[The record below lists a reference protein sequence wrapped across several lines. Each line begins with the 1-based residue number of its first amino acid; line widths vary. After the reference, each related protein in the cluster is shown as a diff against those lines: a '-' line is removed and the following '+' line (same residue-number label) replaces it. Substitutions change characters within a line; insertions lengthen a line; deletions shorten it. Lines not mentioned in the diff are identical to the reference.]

1 MPPAM
6 RPAEWNWAMGRDLLI
21 ALEGPDAAHA
31 WPAIPPPPDLR
42 HLIDS
47 ALPSA
52 RRSIVIHAGSSRPM
66 TRWDPA
72 HFATVAA
79 LVKPENKATLT
90 KILTYH
96 VVPGK
101 LAAADLTDGKT
112 LTTVEGV
119 HPERPGGRLVVAHG
133 GKAEMILAVVAGMV
147 YSNVLGT
154 PAHAKAGIAFSQKR
168 LLRFAIVLLGFQL
181 TLGQVV
187 SIGAGGVGIV
197 ALTLGSTF
205 VFTITLGRLIGVD
218 PKLAQLIAAGTSI
231 CGASAIVATNIVTDA
246 RDEDVTYAVASI
258 TLFGTVAMLGFPLLA
273 PLLGL
278 DQHAFGLWAGASIH
292 EVAQVIGAGFQN
304 GTQSG
309 EIATVAKLTRVAMLA
324 PMVIALGLMA
334 RRKTSGDQS
343 AARPP
348 MPWFVAAFIA
358 VVALNSLVTVPAEVK
373 PAIVLATTIM
383 LTMGLAAMGLQAD
396 ISQLRSRGLRP
407 LALAFCAFLFIG
419 SFSLMLVKL

>member
-1 MPPAM
+1 MSSLTPIANGIPNGLISADLAQGRKRLDSLGNGVIPGIVLVAM
-6 RPAEWNWAMGRDLLI
+6 ITAVAF
-21 ALEGPDAAHA
+21 
-31 WPAIPPPPDLR
+31 
-42 HLIDS
+42 
-47 ALPSA
+47 SA
-52 RRSIVIHAGSSRPM
+52 RNVSG
-66 TRWDPA
+66 
-72 HFATVAA
+72 FA
-79 LVKPENKATLT
+79 LFSP
-90 KILTYH
+90 
-96 VVPGK
+96 
-101 LAAADLTDGKT
+101 
-112 LTTVEGV
+112 
-119 HPERPGGRLVVAHG
+119 
-133 GKAEMILAVVAGMV
+133 MILAVVAGMI

-154 PAHAKAGIAFSQKR
+154 PVHAKAGIAFSQKR

-197 ALTLGSTF
+197 ALTLGATF

-218 PKLAQLIAAGTSI
+218 AKLTQLIAAGTSI

-258 TLFGTVAMLGFPLLA
+258 TLFGTIAMLGFPLLA

-324 PMVIALGLMA
+324 PMVIVLGLMA
-334 RRKTSGDQS
+334 RRKSDDQS

-348 MPWFVAAFIA
+348 MPWFVAAF
-358 VVALNSLVTVPAEVK
+358 VAIVAMNSLVAIPAEVK
-373 PAIVLATTIM
+373 QAVVLATTIM

-419 SFSLMLVKL
+419 GFSLMLVKVSG

>member
-1 MPPAM
+1 MSAEFAQRRNSLNSVWIGIVPGIVLVAM
-6 RPAEWNWAMGRDLLI
+6 MSGVAF
-21 ALEGPDAAHA
+21 
-31 WPAIPPPPDLR
+31 
-42 HLIDS
+42 
-47 ALPSA
+47 SA
-52 RRSIVIHAGSSRPM
+52 RNVSG
-66 TRWDPA
+66 
-72 HFATVAA
+72 FA
-79 LVKPENKATLT
+79 LFSP
-90 KILTYH
+90 
-96 VVPGK
+96 
-101 LAAADLTDGKT
+101 
-112 LTTVEGV
+112 
-119 HPERPGGRLVVAHG
+119 
-133 GKAEMILAVVAGMV
+133 MILAVVAGMI

-154 PAHAKAGIAFSQKR
+154 PAHARAGIAFSQRR

-205 VFTITLGRLIGVD
+205 LFTITLGRLIGVD
-218 PKLAQLIAAGTSI
+218 AKLAQLIAAGTSI

-334 RRKTSGDQS
+334 RRKSSNQS

-348 MPWFVAAFIA
+348 MPWFVAAFVA
-358 VVALNSLVTVPAEVK
+358 VVALNSLVTVPPEVK
-373 PAIVLATTIM
+373 SAMALATTIM

-407 LALAFCAFLFIG
+407 LALAFLAFLFVG
-419 SFSLMLVKL
+419 CFSLMLVKFV

>member
-1 MPPAM
+1 MSSLTNIANDIPKSTISADLAAGRKRLDSVWNGIIPGIVLVAM
-6 RPAEWNWAMGRDLLI
+6 ITGVAF
-21 ALEGPDAAHA
+21 
-31 WPAIPPPPDLR
+31 
-42 HLIDS
+42 
-47 ALPSA
+47 SA
-52 RRSIVIHAGSSRPM
+52 RNVSG
-66 TRWDPA
+66 
-72 HFATVAA
+72 FA
-79 LVKPENKATLT
+79 LFSP
-90 KILTYH
+90 
-96 VVPGK
+96 
-101 LAAADLTDGKT
+101 
-112 LTTVEGV
+112 
-119 HPERPGGRLVVAHG
+119 
-133 GKAEMILAVVAGMV
+133 MILAVVAGMV
-147 YSNVLGT
+147 YSNMLGT

-197 ALTLGSTF
+197 AATLGATF

-218 PKLAQLIAAGTSI
+218 AKLAQLIAAGTSI

-273 PLLGL
+273 PVLGL

-324 PMVIALGLMA
+324 PMVVALGLMA
-334 RRKTSGDQS
+334 RRGSRDQ
-343 AARPP
+343 AGARPP
-348 MPWFVAAFIA
+348 MPWFVVAFVAI
-358 VVALNSLVTVPAEVK
+358 VALNSLVAIPAEVK
-373 PAIVLATTIM
+373 TAMALATAVM

-407 LALAFCAFLFIG
+407 LALAFSAFLFIG
-419 SFSLMLVKL
+419 GFSLMLVKFVG

>member
-1 MPPAM
+1 MSSQTYIANGIPKGPISANLAQRRKRLDSLGNGVIPGIVLVAM
-6 RPAEWNWAMGRDLLI
+6 ITAVAF
-21 ALEGPDAAHA
+21 
-31 WPAIPPPPDLR
+31 
-42 HLIDS
+42 
-47 ALPSA
+47 SA
-52 RRSIVIHAGSSRPM
+52 RNVSG
-66 TRWDPA
+66 
-72 HFATVAA
+72 FA
-79 LVKPENKATLT
+79 LFSP
-90 KILTYH
+90 
-96 VVPGK
+96 
-101 LAAADLTDGKT
+101 
-112 LTTVEGV
+112 
-119 HPERPGGRLVVAHG
+119 
-133 GKAEMILAVVAGMV
+133 MILAVVAGMI

-154 PAHAKAGIAFSQKR
+154 PVHAKAGIGFSQKR

-197 ALTLGSTF
+197 ALTLGATF

-218 PKLAQLIAAGTSI
+218 AKLMQLIAAGTSI
-231 CGASAIVATNIVTDA
+231 CGASAIVATNIVTNA

-258 TLFGTVAMLGFPLLA
+258 TLFGTVAMLGFPVLA

-304 GTQSG
+304 GPQSG

-324 PMVIALGLMA
+324 PMVVALGLMA
-334 RRKTSGDQS
+334 RRGSSDQA

-348 MPWFVAAFIA
+348 MPWFVAAFVA
-358 VVALNSLVTVPAEVK
+358 VVALNSLVMIPAEVK
-373 PAIVLATTIM
+373 QAVVLATTIM

-419 SFSLMLVKL
+419 GFSLMLVKVSG

>member
-1 MPPAM
+1 M
-6 RPAEWNWAMGRDLLI
+6 
-21 ALEGPDAAHA
+21 
-31 WPAIPPPPDLR
+31 
-42 HLIDS
+42 S
-47 ALPSA
+47 
-52 RRSIVIHAGSSRPM
+52 
-66 TRWDPA
+66 
-72 HFATVAA
+72 
-79 LVKPENKATLT
+79 TLT
-90 KILTYH
+90 HIANDIPNGLISAELAQGRKSLNSVWNG
-96 VVPGK
+96 VVPGIV
-101 LAAADLTDGKT
+101 LVAMIT
-112 LTTVEGV
+112 GV
-119 HPERPGGRLVVAHG
+119 AFSARNVSGFALFSP
-133 GKAEMILAVVAGMV
+133 MILAVVAGMI

-154 PAHAKAGIAFSQKR
+154 PAHAKAGIAFSQRR

-205 VFTITLGRLIGVD
+205 LFTITLGRLIGVD
-218 PKLAQLIAAGTSI
+218 AKLAQLIAAGTSI

-273 PLLGL
+273 PVFGL

-334 RRKTSGDQS
+334 RRKSSNQS

-348 MPWFVAAFIA
+348 MPWFVAAFVA

-373 PAIVLATTIM
+373 SAMALATTVM

-407 LALAFCAFLFIG
+407 LALAFSAFLFIG
-419 SFSLMLVKL
+419 CFSLMLVKLV

>member
-1 MPPAM
+1 MSSVTRIANEIPKSKISADL
-6 RPAEWNWAMGRDLLI
+6 AAGRRRL
-21 ALEGPDAAHA
+21 
-31 WPAIPPPPDLR
+31 
-42 HLIDS
+42 DS
-47 ALPSA
+47 AWNGIIPGIVLVAMITAVAFSA
-52 RRSIVIHAGSSRPM
+52 HNVSG
-66 TRWDPA
+66 
-72 HFATVAA
+72 FA
-79 LVKPENKATLT
+79 LFSP
-90 KILTYH
+90 
-96 VVPGK
+96 
-101 LAAADLTDGKT
+101 
-112 LTTVEGV
+112 
-119 HPERPGGRLVVAHG
+119 
-133 GKAEMILAVVAGMV
+133 MILAVVAGMV

-181 TLGQVV
+181 TLGQVAA
-187 SIGAGGVGIV
+187 IGASGVGIV
-197 ALTLGSTF
+197 ALTLASTF

-218 PKLAQLIAAGTSI
+218 HKLAQLIAAGTSI

-258 TLFGTVAMLGFPLLA
+258 TLFGTIAMLGFPLLA
-273 PLLGL
+273 PMLGL

-334 RRKTSGDQS
+334 RRRSSDQS

-348 MPWFVAAFIA
+348 MPWFVAAFVA
-358 VVALNSLVTVPAEVK
+358 VVALNSLVAVPTEVK
-373 PAIVLATTIM
+373 SAMALATTIM

-407 LALAFCAFLFIG
+407 LALAFSAFLFIG
-419 SFSLMLVKL
+419 CFSLMLVKFVG

>member
-1 MPPAM
+1 MS
-6 RPAEWNWAMGRDLLI
+6 
-21 ALEGPDAAHA
+21 
-31 WPAIPPPPDLR
+31 
-42 HLIDS
+42 S
-47 ALPSA
+47 A
-52 RRSIVIHAGSSRPM
+52 
-66 TRWDPA
+66 TR
-72 HFATVAA
+72 VANDIS
-79 LVKPENKATLT
+79 KSMISTD
-90 KILTYH
+90 
-96 VVPGK
+96 
-101 LAAADLTDGKT
+101 LAAGRKRLDSVWNGII
-112 LTTVEGV
+112 
-119 HPERPGGRLVVAHG
+119 PGIVLVAMITAVAFSAHNVSG
-133 GKAEMILAVVAGMV
+133 FALFSPMILAVVAGMV

-197 ALTLGSTF
+197 AATLGATF
-205 VFTITLGRLIGVD
+205 LFTVTLGRLIGVD
-218 PKLAQLIAAGTSI
+218 AKLAQLIAAGTSI

-258 TLFGTVAMLGFPLLA
+258 TLFGTVAMLAFPLLA
-273 PLLGL
+273 PALGL

-324 PMVIALGLMA
+324 PTVIALGLMA
-334 RRKTSGDQS
+334 RRGSRDQS

-348 MPWFVAAFIA
+348 MPWFVAAFVA

-373 PAIVLATTIM
+373 SAMALATTIM

-419 SFSLMLVKL
+419 GFSLMLVKFA

>member
-1 MPPAM
+1 MSSLTHIANDIPKSLIS
-6 RPAEWNWAMGRDLLI
+6 AELAQGRKSLNSVWNG
-21 ALEGPDAAHA
+21 
-31 WPAIPPPPDLR
+31 
-42 HLIDS
+42 
-47 ALPSA
+47 
-52 RRSIVIHAGSSRPM
+52 
-66 TRWDPA
+66 
-72 HFATVAA
+72 
-79 LVKPENKATLT
+79 
-90 KILTYH
+90 
-96 VVPGK
+96 VVPGIV
-101 LAAADLTDGKT
+101 LVAMIS
-112 LTTVEGV
+112 GV
-119 HPERPGGRLVVAHG
+119 AFSARNVSGFALFSP
-133 GKAEMILAVVAGMV
+133 MILAVVAGMI

-154 PAHAKAGIAFSQKR
+154 PAHAKAGIAFSQRR

-197 ALTLGSTF
+197 ALTLGATF

-218 PKLAQLIAAGTSI
+218 AKLAQLIAAGTSI

-273 PLLGL
+273 PVLGL

-334 RRKTSGDQS
+334 RRKSSDQT

-348 MPWFVAAFIA
+348 MPWFVAAFVA
-358 VVALNSLVTVPAEVK
+358 VVALNSLVTVPPEVK
-373 PAIVLATTIM
+373 SAMALATTIM

-407 LALAFCAFLFIG
+407 LALAFSAFLFIG
-419 SFSLMLVKL
+419 CFSLMLVKLV

>member
-1 MPPAM
+1 MSSATH
-6 RPAEWNWAMGRDLLI
+6 I
-21 ALEGPDAAHA
+21 ANE
-31 WPAIPPPPDLR
+31 IPKST
-42 HLIDS
+42 IS
-47 ALPSA
+47 A
-52 RRSIVIHAGSSRPM
+52 
-66 TRWDPA
+66 D
-72 HFATVAA
+72 
-79 LVKPENKATLT
+79 
-90 KILTYH
+90 
-96 VVPGK
+96 
-101 LAAADLTDGKT
+101 LAAGRKRLDS
-112 LTTVEGV
+112 VWNGV
-119 HPERPGGRLVVAHG
+119 IPGVVLVAMITAVAFSAHNVSG
-133 GKAEMILAVVAGMV
+133 FALFSPMILAVVAGMV
-147 YSNVLGT
+147 YSNVIGT

-187 SIGAGGVGIV
+187 SIGASGVGIV
-197 ALTLGSTF
+197 ALTLGATF

-218 PKLAQLIAAGTSI
+218 RKLAQLIAAGTSI

-258 TLFGTVAMLGFPLLA
+258 TLFGTIAMLGFPLLA
-273 PLLGL
+273 PVLGL

-334 RRKTSGDQS
+334 RRRSSDQS

-348 MPWFVAAFIA
+348 MPWFVAAFVV

-373 PAIVLATTIM
+373 SAMALTTTIM

-407 LALAFCAFLFIG
+407 LALAFSAFLFIG
-419 SFSLMLVKL
+419 CFSLMLVKFA

>member
-1 MPPAM
+1 MSSLTHIANDIPKSLIS
-6 RPAEWNWAMGRDLLI
+6 AELDQGRKSLNSMWNG
-21 ALEGPDAAHA
+21 
-31 WPAIPPPPDLR
+31 
-42 HLIDS
+42 
-47 ALPSA
+47 
-52 RRSIVIHAGSSRPM
+52 
-66 TRWDPA
+66 
-72 HFATVAA
+72 
-79 LVKPENKATLT
+79 
-90 KILTYH
+90 
-96 VVPGK
+96 VVPGIV
-101 LAAADLTDGKT
+101 LVAMIT
-112 LTTVEGV
+112 GV
-119 HPERPGGRLVVAHG
+119 AFSARNVSGFALFSP
-133 GKAEMILAVVAGMV
+133 MILAVVAGMI

-154 PAHAKAGIAFSQKR
+154 PAHAKAGIAFSQRR

-205 VFTITLGRLIGVD
+205 LFTITLGRLIGVD
-218 PKLAQLIAAGTSI
+218 AKLAQLIAAGTSI

-273 PLLGL
+273 PVLGL

-334 RRKTSGDQS
+334 RRKSRNQS

-348 MPWFVAAFIA
+348 MPWFVAAFVA
-358 VVALNSLVTVPAEVK
+358 VVALNSLVSVPADVK
-373 PAIVLATTIM
+373 SAMALATTIM

-407 LALAFCAFLFIG
+407 LALAFSAFLFIG
-419 SFSLMLVKL
+419 CFSLMLVKLA

>member
-1 MPPAM
+1 MSSTARTTNDIPKSTISA
-6 RPAEWNWAMGRDLLI
+6 DL
-21 ALEGPDAAHA
+21 AASRKR
-31 WPAIPPPPDLR
+31 L
-42 HLIDS
+42 DS
-47 ALPSA
+47 AWNGIIPGIVLVAMITAVAFSA
-52 RRSIVIHAGSSRPM
+52 RNVSG
-66 TRWDPA
+66 
-72 HFATVAA
+72 FA
-79 LVKPENKATLT
+79 LFSP
-90 KILTYH
+90 
-96 VVPGK
+96 
-101 LAAADLTDGKT
+101 
-112 LTTVEGV
+112 
-119 HPERPGGRLVVAHG
+119 
-133 GKAEMILAVVAGMV
+133 MILAVVAGMV

-197 ALTLGSTF
+197 ALTLGATF
-205 VFTITLGRLIGVD
+205 VFTIALGRLIGVD
-218 PKLAQLIAAGTSI
+218 AKLAQLIAAGTSI

-258 TLFGTVAMLGFPLLA
+258 TLFGTVSMLGFPLLA
-273 PLLGL
+273 PVLGL

-334 RRKTSGDQS
+334 RRGSRDQS
-343 AARPP
+343 SDQSGTRPP
-348 MPWFVAAFIA
+348 MPWFVAAFVA
-358 VVALNSLVTVPAEVK
+358 VVALNSLVAIPAEVK
-373 PAIVLATTIM
+373 AAMALATTIM

-407 LALAFCAFLFIG
+407 LALAFSAFLFIG
-419 SFSLMLVKL
+419 GFSLILVKFV

>member
-1 MPPAM
+1 MKWHFPEIPAW
-6 RPAEWNWAMGRDLLI
+6 RI
-21 ALEGPDAAHA
+21 ALSSLTRIAND
-31 WPAIPPPPDLR
+31 IPKSRISADLAR
-42 HLIDS
+42 GRKRLDS
-47 ALPSA
+47 LWNGIIPGIVLVSMITAVAFSA
-52 RRSIVIHAGSSRPM
+52 RNVSG
-66 TRWDPA
+66 
-72 HFATVAA
+72 FA
-79 LVKPENKATLT
+79 LFSP
-90 KILTYH
+90 
-96 VVPGK
+96 
-101 LAAADLTDGKT
+101 
-112 LTTVEGV
+112 
-119 HPERPGGRLVVAHG
+119 
-133 GKAEMILAVVAGMV
+133 MILAVVAGMV

-187 SIGAGGVGIV
+187 SIGASGVGIV
-197 ALTLGSTF
+197 AATLGATF
-205 VFTITLGRLIGVD
+205 LFTITLGRLIGVD
-218 PKLAQLIAAGTSI
+218 AKLAQLIAAGTSI

-334 RRKTSGDQS
+334 RRKSGDPS

-348 MPWFVAAFIA
+348 MPWFVAAFVA
-358 VVALNSLVTVPAEVK
+358 VVALNSLVAVPAEVK
-373 PAIVLATTIM
+373 QAIVLATTIM

-419 SFSLMLVKL
+419 GFSLMLVKLA

>member
-1 MPPAM
+1 MPSLTRVANDIPKSTISVDLAQGRKRLDSLWNGIIPGIVLVAM
-6 RPAEWNWAMGRDLLI
+6 ITAVAF
-21 ALEGPDAAHA
+21 
-31 WPAIPPPPDLR
+31 
-42 HLIDS
+42 
-47 ALPSA
+47 SA
-52 RRSIVIHAGSSRPM
+52 RNVSG
-66 TRWDPA
+66 
-72 HFATVAA
+72 FA
-79 LVKPENKATLT
+79 LFSP
-90 KILTYH
+90 
-96 VVPGK
+96 
-101 LAAADLTDGKT
+101 
-112 LTTVEGV
+112 
-119 HPERPGGRLVVAHG
+119 
-133 GKAEMILAVVAGMV
+133 MILAVVAGMV

-181 TLGQVV
+181 TLGQVA

-197 ALTLGSTF
+197 ALTLGATF

-218 PKLAQLIAAGTSI
+218 ARLAQLIAAGTSI

-334 RRKTSGDQS
+334 RRGSRDQS

-348 MPWFVAAFIA
+348 MPWFVAAFVA
-358 VVALNSLVTVPAEVK
+358 VVALNSLVAIAAEVK
-373 PAIVLATTIM
+373 QAIVLATTIM

-419 SFSLMLVKL
+419 CFSLMLVKLV

>member
-1 MPPAM
+1 MSSFIHIANDIPKSLISAELAQGRKSLDWNGIVPGVVLVAM
-6 RPAEWNWAMGRDLLI
+6 ITAVAF
-21 ALEGPDAAHA
+21 
-31 WPAIPPPPDLR
+31 
-42 HLIDS
+42 
-47 ALPSA
+47 SA
-52 RRSIVIHAGSSRPM
+52 RNVSG
-66 TRWDPA
+66 
-72 HFATVAA
+72 FA
-79 LVKPENKATLT
+79 LFSP
-90 KILTYH
+90 
-96 VVPGK
+96 
-101 LAAADLTDGKT
+101 
-112 LTTVEGV
+112 
-119 HPERPGGRLVVAHG
+119 
-133 GKAEMILAVVAGMV
+133 MILAVVAGMI

-154 PAHAKAGIAFSQKR
+154 PVHAKAGIAFSQRR

-197 ALTLGSTF
+197 AATLGATF

-218 PKLAQLIAAGTSI
+218 AKLAQLIAAGTSI

-258 TLFGTVAMLGFPLLA
+258 TLFGTVAMLGFPLMA
-273 PLLGL
+273 PMLGL

-334 RRKTSGDQS
+334 RRKSSGQA

-373 PAIVLATTIM
+373 SAMALATTIM

-396 ISQLRSRGLRP
+396 ISQLRSRGMRP
-407 LALAFCAFLFIG
+407 LALAFSAFLFIG
-419 SFSLMLVKL
+419 CFSLLLVKFA

>member
-1 MPPAM
+1 M
-6 RPAEWNWAMGRDLLI
+6 
-21 ALEGPDAAHA
+21 
-31 WPAIPPPPDLR
+31 
-42 HLIDS
+42 
-47 ALPSA
+47 
-52 RRSIVIHAGSSRPM
+52 SSVS
-66 TRWDPA
+66 
-72 HFATVAA
+72 HFANDIPKSAFPA
-79 LVKPENKATLT
+79 DLT
-90 KILTYH
+90 QGRKSLNWNG
-96 VVPGK
+96 VVPGI
-101 LAAADLTDGKT
+101 
-112 LTTVEGV
+112 V
-119 HPERPGGRLVVAHG
+119 LVTMITAVAFSARNVSG
-133 GKAEMILAVVAGMV
+133 FALFSPMILAVVAGMI

-154 PAHAKAGIAFSQKR
+154 PLHAKAGIAFSQKR

-197 ALTLGSTF
+197 ALTLGATF

-218 PKLAQLIAAGTSI
+218 AKLAQLIAAGTSI

-258 TLFGTVAMLGFPLLA
+258 TLFGTVAMLGFPLMA

-334 RRKTSGDQS
+334 RRKSSDRS

-348 MPWFVAAFIA
+348 MPWFVAAFVA

-373 PAIVLATTIM
+373 SAMALATTIM

-396 ISQLRSRGLRP
+396 VSQLRSRGLRP
-407 LALAFCAFLFIG
+407 LALAFSAFLFIG
-419 SFSLMLVKL
+419 CFSLMLVKFVS

>member
-1 MPPAM
+1 MSSATHIANDIPKSLIPA
-6 RPAEWNWAMGRDLLI
+6 D
-21 ALEGPDAAHA
+21 
-31 WPAIPPPPDLR
+31 
-42 HLIDS
+42 
-47 ALPSA
+47 
-52 RRSIVIHAGSSRPM
+52 
-66 TRWDPA
+66 
-72 HFATVAA
+72 
-79 LVKPENKATLT
+79 
-90 KILTYH
+90 
-96 VVPGK
+96 
-101 LAAADLTDGKT
+101 LAASRKRLDSVWNGII
-112 LTTVEGV
+112 
-119 HPERPGGRLVVAHG
+119 PGIVLVAMITAVAFSAHNVSG
-133 GKAEMILAVVAGMV
+133 FALFSPMILAVVAGMV

-154 PAHAKAGIAFSQKR
+154 PVHAKAGIAFSQKR

-197 ALTLGSTF
+197 AATLGATF
-205 VFTITLGRLIGVD
+205 LFTVTLGRLIGVD
-218 PKLAQLIAAGTSI
+218 RKLAQLIAAGTSI

-304 GTQSG
+304 GAQSG

-334 RRKTSGDQS
+334 RRGSRDQS

-358 VVALNSLVTVPAEVK
+358 VVALNSLVTMPAEVK
-373 PAIVLATTIM
+373 SAMALATTIM

-407 LALAFCAFLFIG
+407 LALAFSAFLFIG
-419 SFSLMLVKL
+419 CFSLMLVKFA

>member
-1 MPPAM
+1 MPA
-6 RPAEWNWAMGRDLLI
+6 D
-21 ALEGPDAAHA
+21 
-31 WPAIPPPPDLR
+31 
-42 HLIDS
+42 
-47 ALPSA
+47 
-52 RRSIVIHAGSSRPM
+52 
-66 TRWDPA
+66 
-72 HFATVAA
+72 
-79 LVKPENKATLT
+79 
-90 KILTYH
+90 
-96 VVPGK
+96 
-101 LAAADLTDGKT
+101 LAAGRKRLDS
-112 LTTVEGV
+112 VWNGV
-119 HPERPGGRLVVAHG
+119 IPGIVLVAMITAVAFSAHNVSG
-133 GKAEMILAVVAGMV
+133 FALFSPMILAVVAGMV

-187 SIGAGGVGIV
+187 SIGGVGIV
-197 ALTLGSTF
+197 AATLGATF
-205 VFTITLGRLIGVD
+205 LFTITLGRLIGVD
-218 PKLAQLIAAGTSI
+218 RKLAQLIAAGTSI

-273 PLLGL
+273 PVLGL

-304 GTQSG
+304 GNQSG

-334 RRKTSGDQS
+334 RRNTSRDQS

-348 MPWFVAAFIA
+348 MPWFVAAFVA

-373 PAIVLATTIM
+373 SAMALATTIM

-407 LALAFCAFLFIG
+407 LALAFSAFLFIG
-419 SFSLMLVKL
+419 SFSLILVKFA

>member
-1 MPPAM
+1 MSSATHIANDIPKS
-6 RPAEWNWAMGRDLLI
+6 LI
-21 ALEGPDAAHA
+21 
-31 WPAIPPPPDLR
+31 
-42 HLIDS
+42 S
-47 ALPSA
+47 A
-52 RRSIVIHAGSSRPM
+52 
-66 TRWDPA
+66 D
-72 HFATVAA
+72 
-79 LVKPENKATLT
+79 
-90 KILTYH
+90 
-96 VVPGK
+96 
-101 LAAADLTDGKT
+101 LAAGRKRLDSVWNGII
-112 LTTVEGV
+112 
-119 HPERPGGRLVVAHG
+119 PGIVLVAMITAVAFSAHNVSG
-133 GKAEMILAVVAGMV
+133 FALFSPMILAVVAGMV

-154 PAHAKAGIAFSQKR
+154 PVHAKAGIAFSQKR
-168 LLRFAIVLLGFQL
+168 LLRFAIVLFGFQL

-197 ALTLGSTF
+197 AATLGATF
-205 VFTITLGRLIGVD
+205 LFTVTLGRLIGVD
-218 PKLAQLIAAGTSI
+218 RKLAQLIAAGTSI

-334 RRKTSGDQS
+334 RRGSRDQS

-358 VVALNSLVTVPAEVK
+358 VVALNSLVTMPAEVK
-373 PAIVLATTIM
+373 SAMALATTIM

-419 SFSLMLVKL
+419 CFSLMLVKLA

>member
-1 MPPAM
+1 LSSVSHFANDIPKSAFPAALTQG
-6 RPAEWNWAMGRDLLI
+6 RKSLNWNGIVPGIVLVTMITAV
-21 ALEGPDAAHA
+21 AF
-31 WPAIPPPPDLR
+31 
-42 HLIDS
+42 
-47 ALPSA
+47 SA
-52 RRSIVIHAGSSRPM
+52 RNVSG
-66 TRWDPA
+66 
-72 HFATVAA
+72 FA
-79 LVKPENKATLT
+79 LFSP
-90 KILTYH
+90 
-96 VVPGK
+96 
-101 LAAADLTDGKT
+101 
-112 LTTVEGV
+112 
-119 HPERPGGRLVVAHG
+119 
-133 GKAEMILAVVAGMV
+133 MILAVVAGMI

-154 PAHAKAGIAFSQKR
+154 PVHAKAGIAFSQKR

-197 ALTLGSTF
+197 AATLGATF

-218 PKLAQLIAAGTSI
+218 AKLAQLIAAGTSI

-258 TLFGTVAMLGFPLLA
+258 TLFGTVAMLGFPLMA
-273 PLLGL
+273 PMLGL
-278 DQHAFGLWAGASIH
+278 DQQAFGLWAGASIH

-324 PMVIALGLMA
+324 PMVVALGLMA
-334 RRKTSGDQS
+334 RRKNSS
-343 AARPP
+343 EVAARPP
-348 MPWFVAAFIA
+348 MPWFVAAFVA

-373 PAIVLATTIM
+373 SAMALATTIM

-419 SFSLMLVKL
+419 GFSLMLVKFVG

>member
-1 MPPAM
+1 MPSLTNIANDIPKSTISADLAAGRKRLDSVWNGIIPGIVLVAM
-6 RPAEWNWAMGRDLLI
+6 ITGVAF
-21 ALEGPDAAHA
+21 
-31 WPAIPPPPDLR
+31 
-42 HLIDS
+42 
-47 ALPSA
+47 SA
-52 RRSIVIHAGSSRPM
+52 RNVSG
-66 TRWDPA
+66 
-72 HFATVAA
+72 FA
-79 LVKPENKATLT
+79 LFSP
-90 KILTYH
+90 
-96 VVPGK
+96 
-101 LAAADLTDGKT
+101 
-112 LTTVEGV
+112 
-119 HPERPGGRLVVAHG
+119 
-133 GKAEMILAVVAGMV
+133 MILAVVAGMV

-197 ALTLGSTF
+197 AATLGATF
-205 VFTITLGRLIGVD
+205 VFTIMLGRLIGVD
-218 PKLAQLIAAGTSI
+218 SKLAQLIAAGTSI

-258 TLFGTVAMLGFPLLA
+258 TLFGTVAMLCFPLLA
-273 PLLGL
+273 PVLGL

-334 RRKTSGDQS
+334 RRGSRHQSSDQS
-343 AARPP
+343 GTRPP
-348 MPWFVAAFIA
+348 MPWFVAAFVA
-358 VVALNSLVTVPAEVK
+358 VVALNSLVAIPAEVK
-373 PAIVLATTIM
+373 TAMALATAIM

-407 LALAFCAFLFIG
+407 LALAFSAFLFIG
-419 SFSLMLVKL
+419 GFSLMLVKFVG